1 MMKRKL
7 LALALSTML
16 LPAAGS
22 ALAQAGK
29 ISGDVVK
36 IAVLTDMSGVYSAL
50 GGKGSV
56 LGAEM
61 AIEDFKAQ
69 FKPKFKIELVSADHQ
84 NKADVGSNK
93 VREWYDTQG
102 VDMVTD
108 VLNSGVAI
116 AVAKVTTEKN
126 KIMLNTGAASTRLTN
141 EDCAPNNVVHY
152 VYDTYALANGPGK
165 AVTKQGKD
173 TWFFLTAD
181 YAFGHSLEK
190 DSMDAV
196 KASGGKVLGAVR
208 HPLNASDFSS
218 FLLQAQA
225 SKAKVIGLANAG
237 GDTINSIKA
246 ANEFGI
252 TKSQTLVGLLTTVVD
267 IHALGLPTTQ
277 GMMFTEG
284 FYWNLNKETRDFSRR
299 FFDKHKG
306 MPNMLPAGTYSA
318 VLHYLKAVQAAGTD
332 DTAAVM
338 KKMKE
343 MPINDAFAK
352 GGKIDSALG
361 FERRWVVFSDYAE
374 ASTIPPSWH
383 GWMHHTVDT
392 PPTQINYKAR
402 AWQKP
407 HRPNMTGTPYATKPK
422 GSLAAGD
429 ARQKSDG
436 DYEAWKPDA

>member
-7 LALALSTML
+7 LALALSAML
-16 LPAAGS
+16 LPVAGS
-22 ALAQAGK
+22 AMAQAAGK

-36 IAVLTDMSGVYSAL
+36 IAVLTDMSGVYSDL

-56 LGAEM
+56 VAAEM

-108 VLNSGVAI
+108 VLNSGVAL

-126 KIMLNTGAASTRLTN
+126 KIMMNTGAASTRLTN
-141 EDCAPNNVVHY
+141 EDCAPGNVVHY

-173 TWFFLTAD
+173 TWFILTAD

-190 DSMDAV
+190 DTTDAV
-196 KASGGKVLGAVR
+196 KAAGGKVVGSVR

-225 SKAKVIGLANAG
+225 SKAKVVGLANAG

-252 TKSQTLVGLLTTVVD
+252 TKTQTVVGLLTTIVD
-267 IHALGLPTTQ
+267 IHALGLQTTQ

-284 FYWNLNKETRDFSRR
+284 FYWNLNNETREFSRR
-299 FFDKHKG
+299 FFSRHKK

-318 VLHYLKAVQAAGTD
+318 VLHYLKAVQATGTD
-332 DTAAVM
+332 DTATVM

-343 MPINDAFAK
+343 TPINDPFAK
-352 GGKIDSALG
+352 GGKIREDGRMVHDMYLVEVKKPSESKEPWDYYSIKQVIPGDQAFQPMSAS
-361 FERRWVVFSDYAE
+361 RC
-374 ASTIPPSWH
+374 
-383 GWMHHTVDT
+383 
-392 PPTQINYKAR
+392 
-402 AWQKP
+402 
-407 HRPNMTGTPYATKPK
+407 
-422 GSLAAGD
+422 AAV
-429 ARQKSDG
+429 AK
-436 DYEAWKPDA
+436 K

>member
-1 MMKRKL
+1 MMKRKV

-16 LPAAGS
+16 LPVAGT
-22 ALAQAGK
+22 ALAQTAGK

-36 IAVLTDMSGVYSAL
+36 IGVLTDMSGVYSAL

-56 LGAEM
+56 LAAEM
-61 AIEDFKAQ
+61 AVEDFKAQ
-69 FKPKFKIELVSADHQ
+69 YKPKFKIELVSADHQ

-93 VREWYDTQG
+93 VREWYDTEG

-126 KIMLNTGAASTRLTN
+126 KIMMNAGAASTRLTN

-165 AVTKQGKD
+165 AVTKTGKD

-190 DSMDAV
+190 DSSDAV
-196 KASGGKVLGAVR
+196 KAAGGKVLGSVR

-252 TKSQTLVGLLTTVVD
+252 TKTQTVVGLLTTIVD
-267 IHALGLPTTQ
+267 INALGLETTQ
-277 GMMFTEG
+277 GTMFT
-284 FYWNLNKETRDFSRR
+284 
-299 FFDKHKG
+299 
-306 MPNMLPAGTYSA
+306 
-318 VLHYLKAVQAAGTD
+318 
-332 DTAAVM
+332 
-338 KKMKE
+338 
-343 MPINDAFAK
+343 
-352 GGKIDSALG
+352 
-361 FERRWVVFSDYAE
+361 
-374 ASTIPPSWH
+374 
-383 GWMHHTVDT
+383 
-392 PPTQINYKAR
+392 
-402 AWQKP
+402 
-407 HRPNMTGTPYATKPK
+407 
-422 GSLAAGD
+422 
-429 ARQKSDG
+429 
-436 DYEAWKPDA
+436 

>member
-7 LALALSTML
+7 LALTISALL
-16 LPAAGS
+16 LPAAGT
-22 ALAQAGK
+22 ALAQSK

-36 IAVLTDMSGVYSAL
+36 IAVLTDMSGVYSDL

-56 LGAEM
+56 LAAEM

-69 FKPKFKIELVSADHQ
+69 AKPKFKIELVSADHQ

-108 VLNSGVAI
+108 VLNSGVAL
-116 AVAKVTTEKN
+116 AVAKVTAEKN

-152 VYDTYALANGPGK
+152 VYDTYALANGPGL

-181 YAFGHSLEK
+181 YAFGASLEK
-190 DSMDAV
+190 DTTEAV
-196 KASGGKVLGAVR
+196 KAAGGKVLGSVR

-225 SKAKVIGLANAG
+225 SKAKVVGLANAG

-246 ANEFGI
+246 ANEFGL
-252 TKSQTLVGLLTTVVD
+252 TKNQTIVGLLTTIID

-284 FYWNLNKETRDFSRR
+284 FYWNLNAETREFSRR
-299 FFDKHKG
+299 FFSKHKK
-306 MPNMLPAGTYSA
+306 MPSMLHAGTYSS
-318 VLHYLKAVQAAGTD
+318 VTTYLKAVQATGTD
-332 DTAAVM
+332 DTATVM
-338 KKMKE
+338 KQMRAT
-343 MPINDAFAK
+343 PINDAFAK
-352 GGKIDSALG
+352 GGKIREDGRMVHDMYLVEVKKPADSKEPWDYYNVKQVIPADQAFQPMALS
-361 FERRWVVFSDYAE
+361 RC
-374 ASTIPPSWH
+374 
-383 GWMHHTVDT
+383 
-392 PPTQINYKAR
+392 
-402 AWQKP
+402 
-407 HRPNMTGTPYATKPK
+407 
-422 GSLAAGD
+422 AAV
-429 ARQKSDG
+429 K
-436 DYEAWKPDA
+436 K